1 MNLEEILKEIVE
13 IIEERNK
20 ARKES
25 QVKGWYDHTR
35 KYSKSRL
42 RRLRLLLNEMIK
54 KEEDEFYEI

>member
-1 MNLEEILKEIVE
+1 MKLEEILKEIVE

-25 QVKGWYDHTR
+25 KVKGWYDHTR

-42 RRLRLLLNEMIK
+42 RRLRLLLNEMI
-54 KEEDEFYEI
+54 